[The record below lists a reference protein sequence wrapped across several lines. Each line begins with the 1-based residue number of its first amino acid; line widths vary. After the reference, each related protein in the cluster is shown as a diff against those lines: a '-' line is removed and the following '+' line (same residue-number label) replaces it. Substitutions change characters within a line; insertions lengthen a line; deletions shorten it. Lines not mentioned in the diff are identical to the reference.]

1 MMNDRA
7 LNPWPVYGHDWAVTF
22 LQKSLA
28 HHRIRHAYLFLGPEN
43 IGKRQLA
50 HAFAMA
56 LMCENEDEFARPCM
70 QCASCKRILSGNHPD
85 MLYSQAD
92 DNTGALRIDAIRD
105 VMRLIAL
112 KPFSSSYRIAIFEDF
127 DNARP
132 QAQDALLK
140 TLEEPPPHAVIIL
153 LAQSTEHIMSTIT
166 SRCQVLRLRPA
177 STDTVQEVLRIQ
189 GATDEQADLIGRLS
203 NGRIGW
209 ALEALHDE
217 AVLADR
223 DQMLTMLY
231 EAIMGNRAAR
241 FAVADEL
248 AKLPKQSVRYILE
261 TWQTYWRDLLL
272 LSENSPVKP
281 CNSDRRAELEQIVVR
296 LQPEAALHAL
306 QATREL
312 LLKTL
317 NTNANVRL
325 ALEAMFL
332 DYPHL

>member
-1 MMNDRA
+1 MANRR
-7 LNPWPVYGHDWAVTF
+7 T
-22 LQKSLA
+22 
-28 HHRIRHAYLFLGPEN
+28 RHAYLLLGPEN
-43 IGKRQLA
+43 IGKKQLA
-50 HAFAMA
+50 HAFTMA
-56 LMCENEDEFARPCM
+56 LLCEHEDEFARPCM
-70 QCASCKRILSGNHPD
+70 QCPSCKRVLSGNHPD
-85 MLYSQAD
+85 ILYSQTD
-92 DNTGALRIDAIRD
+92 DKTGALRIDAIRD

-112 KPFSSSYRIAIFEDF
+112 KPFAASYRIAIFEDF

-166 SRCQVLRLRPA
+166 SRCQILRLRP
-177 STDTVQEVLRIQ
+177 SSNETVQEVLRVH
-189 GATDEQADLIGRLS
+189 GATDEQATLLSRLS

-209 ALEALHDE
+209 ALEALRDE

-223 DQMLTMLY
+223 EQMLTMLY
-231 EAIMGNRAAR
+231 EAILGNRAKR
-241 FAVADEL
+241 FAIADDL
-248 AKLPKQSVRYILE
+248 SKLPKPSVYYVLE

-272 LSENSPVKP
+272 LVEGSPVKP
-281 CNSDRRAELEQIVVR
+281 CNSDRRAELEQIAVR
-296 LQPEAALHAL
+296 LTPQDALHAL